1 MAEASGLTFRAKDPV
16 ICPVCE
22 EKFYEERLR
31 FGRGRT
37 IAGNLTAELRRL
49 YEPSQKYGLVYPLIY
64 VPMVCPFC
72 LYAAFPEDFAEA
84 PDEAVANV
92 RGSEEI
98 RRAALDR
105 LLPGLDFTQDRGLEE
120 GIGAYFL
127 SGHCYDGFPAEFSP
141 SIKQGLAFLRAA
153 WLCGDVHATKPRE
166 NFDRLQNVFYR
177 KAWFFYLKAI
187 ESENDGTEG
196 IGALPNPGPDID
208 KNFGYDGVLYL
219 YGMLEYRH
227 GPREDA
233 EERTQALT
241 RAKRIV
247 ARIFGMGRASKNKPA
262 VLLDNAR
269 DLYDEINAELGV
281 RNADPEADARA
292 GH

>member
-1 MAEASGLTFRAKDPV
+1 MADSSGLTFRAKEPV
-16 ICPVCE
+16 VCPVCE

-37 IAGNLTAELRRL
+37 IAGALTPELRRL
-49 YEPSQKYGLVYPLIY
+49 YEPSAKYGMVYPLIY
-64 VPMVCPFC
+64 VPIVCPFC
-72 LYAAFPEDFAEA
+72 LYAAYPEDFTEP
-84 PDEAVANV
+84 PDAAVANIRGAEDV
-92 RGSEEI
+92 RRS
-98 RRAALDR
+98 ALDR

-127 SGHCYDGFPAEFSP
+127 ASHCYDGFPRDFSP
-141 SIKQGLAFLRAA
+141 SIKQGLACLRAA
-153 WLCGDVHATKPRE
+153 WLCGDVHSQKPE
-166 NFDRLQNVFYR
+166 EQFNYLQNVFYR
-177 KAWFFYLKAI
+177 KSWFFYLKAI
-187 ESENDGTEG
+187 ESENEGTEG

-219 YGMLEYRH
+219 YGMLEFRH
-227 GPREDA
+227 GPRENP
-233 EERTQALT
+233 EERKLALT

-269 DLYDEINAELGV
+269 DLYDAINHELGV

-292 GH
+292 SG